1 MGLGG
6 GLAAELCAAQECGE
20 GVDAGDEECEEEEN
34 GGGEEKG
41 EGGFG
46 HGGLLKWVGEWVGDW
61 LGIGLGSGL
70 GRACDDWCAGGLER
84 FIGRVGC
91 GGRDLTL

>member
-1 MGLGG
+1 MCELGGVACVGAIRLGLGG

-46 HGGLLKWVGEWVGDW
+46 HGVILPLENVS
-61 LGIGLGSGL
+61 LSGAVVIAKRRL
-70 GRACDDWCAGGLER
+70 
-84 FIGRVGC
+84 
-91 GGRDLTL
+91 